1 MEYDSLAREWH
12 LEDSIKELDSL
23 NKKMARLLLRKEE
36 LTEEIIAHIGHEH
49 EGQRS
54 YEYNIWKIEVK
65 TPVTYSLNKKLYES
79 AKYKLPYEYNPIKE
93 TMAYTVDKKQCE
105 YFLNN
110 SPSEIRDLLI
120 ELIEKKP
127 GKASICLKERV

>member
-23 NKKMARLLLRKEE
+23 NKKMARLVLRKEE
-36 LTEEIIAHIGHEH
+36 LTEEIIAHIGHDH

-54 YEYNIWKIEVK
+54 YEYNVWKIEIK
-65 TPVTYSLNKKLYES
+65 TPVTFSLNKKLYES
-79 AKYKLPYEYNPIKE
+79 GEYDLPDEYNPIKQSI
-93 TMAYTVDKKQCE
+93 AYTIDKRLCDE
-105 YFLNN
+105 YM
-110 SPSEIRDLLI
+110 SIAPIGVRDALI

-127 GKASICLKERV
+127 GKPSVTIKERV